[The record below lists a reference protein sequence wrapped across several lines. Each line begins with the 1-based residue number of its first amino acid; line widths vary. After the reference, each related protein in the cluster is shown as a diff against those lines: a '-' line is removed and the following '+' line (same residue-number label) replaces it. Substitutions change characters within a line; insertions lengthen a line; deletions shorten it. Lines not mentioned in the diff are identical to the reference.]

1 MSKQLSVEG
10 IQPDIYAPPDGAI
23 KYVLFDSVLAAQ
35 EVACSLQAQWDG
47 SNGLEIADL
56 DYAAL
61 VVSAD
66 LVEAQWCEV
75 GRSERI
81 ADHTS
86 NADLSVAIELSG
98 INNSQPR
105 EVTLTFPVSRSEVY
119 WAIADWQGSQNAESI
134 SKGTGISKSTVQ
146 GHLSALEKAKA
157 IESDGRPKRYV
168 LAEKCPEEYLLQLE
182 YLASIARLTRGL
194 RGRPI

>member
-1 MSKQLSVEG
+1 MSEQLSVEG
-10 IQPDIYAPPDGAI
+10 IQPNTYAPTDGAI
-23 KYVLFDSVLAAQ
+23 KYILFDSVLAAQ

-61 VVSAD
+61 VVSAE
-66 LVEAQWCEV
+66 LVKAQWCIK
-75 GRSERI
+75 GRSEYI
-81 ADHTS
+81 SEHTS
-86 NADLSVAIELSG
+86 KADLSIAIELSG

-105 EVTLTFPVSRSEVY
+105 EVILTFPVSRAEVY
-119 WAIADWQGSQNAESI
+119 WAIVDWQGSQNAESI

-168 LAEKCPEEYLLQLE
+168 PAKNCPEEYLLQLE